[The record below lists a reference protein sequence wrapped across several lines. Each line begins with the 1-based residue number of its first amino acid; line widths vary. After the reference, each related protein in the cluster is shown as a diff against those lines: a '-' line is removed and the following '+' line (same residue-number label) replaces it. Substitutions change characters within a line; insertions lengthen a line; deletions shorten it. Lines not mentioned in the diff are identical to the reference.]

1 MSHDTHIFFILA
13 DHLWRYPL
21 LALTADLTPVW
32 PELLSAPGAVTAG
45 VGAAENLRT

>member
-1 MSHDTHIFFILA
+1 MSHDTRIFVILA

-32 PELLSAPGAVTAG
+32 PELLSPPGLSRP
-45 VGAAENLRT
+45 EPELLRI